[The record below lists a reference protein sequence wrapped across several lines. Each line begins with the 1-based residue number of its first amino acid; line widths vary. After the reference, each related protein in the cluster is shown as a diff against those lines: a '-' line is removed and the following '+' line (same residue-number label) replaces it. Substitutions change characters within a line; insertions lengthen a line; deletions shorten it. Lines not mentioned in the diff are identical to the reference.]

1 MRLEKQIT
9 INDDGVEYKYN
20 LKQMS
25 ALGLHRWGERV
36 ICVLGSS
43 GILEMDDKSLPDS
56 LKALGNNVFQNGFG
70 FLRNVDCD
78 KVDVLLMEL
87 ISKTCRRVV
96 GNTDIEVNERD
107 IETTLTD
114 IKSLFELEKECFL
127 INFPQFATANQ
138 SNTPISQETASGTSR
153 RGISVQR
160 SHH

>member
-1 MRLEKQIT
+1 MRLEKTVT
-9 INDDGVEYKYN
+9 IDDDGNKYEYH

-43 GILEMDDKSLPDS
+43 GILEMDDRTLPES
-56 LKALGNNVFQNGFG
+56 IKALGNNVFQKGFG

-78 KVDVLLMEL
+78 KVDELLMEL

-96 GNTDIEVNERD
+96 GTTEIEVNERD
-107 IETTLTD
+107 IESTLTD

-127 INFPQFATANQ
+127 INFPQFAPAKPSDTHSSPQ
-138 SNTPISQETASGTSR
+138 MENTTSK
-153 RGISVQR
+153 RGISVSR